1 MSVVLSKAVKEKIK
15 KYHRYH
21 HDTSIKIVK
30 VVKDSD
36 GYDGV
41 LVRVTNVAGYK
52 YSCIDVMDLQ
62 GDFSEIDS
70 APTED
75 ESELIKWFSSEQEV
89 DNEWED

>member
-1 MSVVLSKAVKEKIK
+1 MLCLSKSSKRKKIK